1 MRLFAL
7 IVQLNVSFLFETT
20 IIAESD
26 HMGGILVKFIEFSI
40 FFSKL
45 ILEASIF
52 PVSDSILNYVSH
64 NISSRH
70 DTGQT
75 SIA

>member
-1 MRLFAL
+1 
-7 IVQLNVSFLFETT
+7 
-20 IIAESD
+20 
-26 HMGGILVKFIEFSI
+26 MGGILVKFIEFSN

-52 PVSDSILNYVSH
+52 PVSDSILNYVSY